1 MRLAG
6 PVNIENTLLE
16 FALDCAE
23 RMVSIYS
30 AAYPVDERLKK
41 AIAGARR
48 FLQQE
53 PVTLEDA
60 VAAWGAVAAAKDTA
74 PPEGDI
80 PKSKIRKSHM
90 AASSVAAAMEVIWAP
105 GNALRALGKVIANAK
120 FAAYDMATE
129 RAWQEKELTRRFQAC
144 IYQEQIEHLRVLDAQ
159 I

>member
-1 MRLAG
+1 
-6 PVNIENTLLE
+6 
-16 FALDCAE
+16 
-23 RMVSIYS
+23 MVSIYS

-80 PKSKIRKSHM
+80 PKSKIHKSHM
-90 AASSVAAAMEVIWAP
+90 AASSVAAAMEAVWAQ
-105 GNALRALGKVIANAK
+105 GNTIRALGKVIANAK